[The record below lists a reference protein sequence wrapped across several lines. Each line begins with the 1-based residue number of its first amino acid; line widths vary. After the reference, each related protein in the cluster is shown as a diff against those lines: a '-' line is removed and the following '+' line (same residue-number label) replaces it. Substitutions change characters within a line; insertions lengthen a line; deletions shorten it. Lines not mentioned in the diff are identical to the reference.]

1 MSRDGK
7 NFSVSTSIYSPGI
20 YTFSL
25 FDGERWLAGELQFEA
40 QARGFVENEDSFF
53 D

>member
-20 YTFSL
+20 YMFSL